1 MKNTIT
7 HFSQHFLMSIIM
19 MCFMMFSALHAQ
31 ADTNSIES
39 LDYSSIDGG
48 KILLKIGLK
57 QNLQNSPA
65 GFAIN
70 NPPRIALDLAGTAN
84 GLGKNTVNVN
94 QGVVRTVNVVQAG
107 ERTRLVLNLT
117 KPAQYETRIDGNA
130 LFITVQESD
139 SQSSSNVTPHFAEP
153 SASLSKHN
161 IKDIDFRRGA
171 GGEGRIITTL
181 SDSSTGIDIRKQGK
195 VLAIDFMNTDV
206 ARALQRRLDVTD
218 FGTPVLFV
226 ATEARGSN
234 VKMTIEPKADYEYSA
249 YQADNQLIIEV
260 RAKTEDAA
268 KATGGKPKYSGEKL
282 SLNFQNVEVRS
293 VLQVIADFTG
303 KNIITSDT
311 VTGNLTLRLKDVP
324 WDQALDII
332 LQSKGLDKRENGNV
346 IWVAPKDE
354 LLAKEK
360 AELEARQSME
370 TLEPLVSR
378 QYQLNYK
385 KADQAARILT
395 GALVTTGDVGE
406 DVNCSAQAQG
416 VKADKVVPVQ
426 QQQQAGTALL
436 NNPNRILSP
445 RGNANFELQT
455 NTLLVN
461 DIASKQAE
469 VAEMLKMIDVPARQV
484 MIEARVV
491 VASDT
496 FSKSLGAKFGVQ
508 QGALAGNRIGY
519 GGNAYP
525 NSATST
531 SASTATTTSNNVG
544 IPGSTNVNLPAVVNS
559 GLTAGSLGL
568 SLFNL
573 GGGAL
578 LSLELQALESDGL
591 GKIISSP
598 RIITANQKPAVILQ
612 GVQIPSVTPPT
623 ANSPATVTFKDA
635 FLCLL
640 VNPQILNN
648 DSIILTVEVQK
659 DAPGTPFDLGQ
670 GYQAY
675 PIETKR
681 VKTQIRINNG
691 ETAVIGGI
699 YEDNTNSSVNKVP
712 FFGDLPLFG
721 HLFKNQAKN
730 ITKTELLVFLTP
742 RIVKEDLSFK

>member
-1 MKNTIT
+1 MKATIALI
-7 HFSQHFLMSIIM
+7 SQRIVMSLMM
-19 MCFMMFSALHAQ
+19 MCVMMLNIQQAQ
-31 ADTNSIES
+31 AETNSIET
-39 LDYSSIDGG
+39 LDYSALEGG
-48 KILLKIGLK
+48 KVLVKIGLK

-70 NPPRIALDLAGTAN
+70 NPPRIALDLANTAN
-84 GLGKNTVNVN
+84 GLGKNTVNIN
-94 QGVVRTVNVVQAG
+94 QGVLRSVNVVQAG
-107 ERTRLVLNLT
+107 ERTRLVLNLS
-117 KPAQYETRIDGNA
+117 KPAQYETRLDGNT
-130 LFITVQESD
+130 LFITVQD
-139 SQSSSNVTPHFAEP
+139 GDGQVISNVTPRFAEA
-153 SASLSKHN
+153 SAAVSKHS

-171 GGEGRIITTL
+171 SGEARVITTL
-181 SDSSTGIDIRKQGK
+181 SDSATGIDIRKQGK
-195 VLAIDFMNTDV
+195 KLAIDFMNTDV

-218 FGTPVLFV
+218 FGTVVQFV
-226 ATEARGSN
+226 ETEGRGGN
-234 VKMTIEPKADYEYSA
+234 VKMTIEPKGEYDYSA

-260 RAKTEDAA
+260 RAKTEDAV
-268 KATGGKPKYSGEKL
+268 KAAGGKPKYVGDKL

-360 AELEARQSME
+360 AELESKQNLES
-370 TLEPLVSR
+370 LEPLVIR

-385 KADQAARILT
+385 KADQAARFLL
-395 GALVTTGDVGE
+395 GQPPLPGDTGE

-416 VKADKVVPVQ
+416 VKADKVLATAIAPVA
-426 QQQQAGTALL
+426 AGGVV
-436 NNPNRILSP
+436 NPNRVLSA
-445 RGNANFELQT
+445 RGSATSEAQT
-455 NTLLVN
+455 NTLIVN

-469 VAEMLKMIDVPARQV
+469 VAEMLKLIDIAARQV

-496 FSKSLGAKFGVQ
+496 FSKSLGVKFGVQ
-508 QGALAGNRIGY
+508 QGALPGNRIGY
-519 GGNAYP
+519 GGAVG
-525 NSATST
+525 TT
-531 SASTATTTSNNVG
+531 GSTAPTSSNNVG
-544 IPGSTNVNLPAVVNS
+544 IPTTPNVNLPAVVNS
-559 GLTAGSLGL
+559 GLTAGTLGL

-578 LSLELQALESDGL
+578 LSLELSALESDGL

-612 GVQIPSVTPPT
+612 GVQIPSVTPAT
-623 ANSPATVTFKDA
+623 ATGPATVTFKDA

-699 YEDNTNSSVNKVP
+699 YEDNTNSTINKVP
-712 FFGDLPLFG
+712 FFGDLPLLG
-721 HLFKNQAKN
+721 NLFKNNSKN

>member
-1 MKNTIT
+1 MNTTMALI
-7 HFSQHFLMSIIM
+7 SKRIVINLMM
-19 MCFMMFSALHAQ
+19 MCVMIFNIQQAQ
-31 ADTNSIES
+31 AETNSVET
-39 LDYSSIDGG
+39 LDYSALDGG
-48 KILLKIGLK
+48 KILVKIGLK
-57 QNLQNSPA
+57 QSLQNSPA

-70 NPPRIALDLAGTAN
+70 NPPRIALDLVNTAN
-84 GLGKNTVNVN
+84 GLGKNTINVN
-94 QGVVRTVNVVQAG
+94 QGALRSINVVQAG
-107 ERTRLVLNLT
+107 ERTRLVLNLS
-117 KPAQYETRIDGNA
+117 KPAQYETRLDGNV
-130 LFITVQESD
+130 LFITLQEAEG
-139 SQSSSNVTPHFAEP
+139 QSTSNVTPRFAEASV
-153 SASLSKHN
+153 SAGKHS
-161 IKDIDFRRGA
+161 IKDVDFRRGA
-171 GGEGRIITTL
+171 GGEARVITTL

-195 VLAIDFMNTDV
+195 KLAIDFINTDV

-218 FGTPVLFV
+218 FGTVVQFV
-226 ATEARGSN
+226 ETEGRGGN
-234 VKMTIEPKADYEYSA
+234 VKMTIEPRGDYDYSA

-260 RAKTEDAA
+260 RAKAEEVGKSA
-268 KATGGKPKYSGEKL
+268 GSKPKYAGDKL

-360 AELEARQSME
+360 AELESKQSLE
-370 TLEPLVSR
+370 GLEPLVIR

-385 KADQAARILT
+385 KADQAVRFLL
-395 GALVTTGDVGE
+395 GQPALPGDTGE

-416 VKADKVVPVQ
+416 VKADKIIATVAPV
-426 QQQQAGTALL
+426 AAVGGPV
-436 NNPNRILSP
+436 NPNRVLSA
-445 RGNANFELQT
+445 RGSATSEAQT
-455 NTLLVN
+455 NTLIVN

-469 VAEMLKMIDVPARQV
+469 VAEMLKLIDIAARQV

-496 FSKSLGAKFGVQ
+496 FSKSLGVKFGVQ

-519 GGNAYP
+519 GGAVG
-525 NSATST
+525 TT
-531 SASTATTTSNNVG
+531 GSTAPTSSNQVG
-544 IPGSTNVNLPAVVNS
+544 IPTTPNVNLPAVVNS
-559 GLTAGSLGL
+559 GLIAGSLGL

-578 LSLELQALESDGL
+578 LSLELSALESDGL

-612 GVQIPSVTPPT
+612 GVQIPSVTPAT
-623 ANSPATVTFKDA
+623 ANAPATVTFKDA

-659 DAPGTPFDLGQ
+659 DAPGVPFDLGQ

-699 YEDNTNSSVNKVP
+699 YEDNTNSSINKVP
-712 FFGDLPLFG
+712 FFGDLPLLG
-721 HLFKNQAKN
+721 NLFKNNSKN